1 MFNLTGAIYQT
12 YRHNDRDLL
21 SNLHELDLIIK
32 IALSLH
38 QSLKYSVKFGLILNQ
53 WQ

>member
-12 YRHNDRDLL
+12 HRHNDRDIL
-21 SNLHELDLIIK
+21 SYLHELDLTIQVELYLHK
-32 IALSLH
+32 SLNF
-38 QSLKYSVKFGLILNQ
+38 LVRFGLILNR